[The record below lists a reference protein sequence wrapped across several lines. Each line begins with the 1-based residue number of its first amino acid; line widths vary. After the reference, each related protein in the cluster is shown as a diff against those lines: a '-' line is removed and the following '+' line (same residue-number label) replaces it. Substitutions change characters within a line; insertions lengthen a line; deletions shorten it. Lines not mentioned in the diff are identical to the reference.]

1 MYCLLVKINILNIKY
16 KLPLMLIHS
25 SVDSSGQEIYEADQS
40 MLIKFYMLKV
50 TCRKDSDPSEAT
62 AVHNHQNETPERI

>member
-1 MYCLLVKINILNIKY
+1 
-16 KLPLMLIHS
+16 MLIHS

-50 TCRKDSDPSEAT
+50 TCRKDSDPFEAT